1 MNTKDLDVFVLQLL
15 LSFCKCEVMFTK
27 LSPMLRKIKEISVK
41 KDQAGN
47 AKVFDNKW
55 NTGMCS

>member
-27 LSPMLRKIKEISVK
+27 LSPMPRKIKEISVK

-47 AKVFDNKW
+47 AKVFDN
-55 NTGMCS
+55 

>member
-15 LSFCKCEVMFTK
+15 LGFCKCEAMFTK
-27 LSPMLRKIKEISVK
+27 LSPMLRKKKEISVK

-47 AKVFDNKW
+47 AKVFDKW